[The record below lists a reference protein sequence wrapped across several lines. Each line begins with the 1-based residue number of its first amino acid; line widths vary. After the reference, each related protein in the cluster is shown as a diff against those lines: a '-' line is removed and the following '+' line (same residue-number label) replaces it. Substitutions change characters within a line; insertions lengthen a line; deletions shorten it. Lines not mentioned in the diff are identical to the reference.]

1 MEGVYTSDPRI
12 VPGASKLNLLSYDE
26 MLELASSGANV
37 LQHRAVEFAKKY
49 NVPIMVRSSF
59 NDSPGTIISKE
70 VKAMEDVMVRGA
82 AVEKSEAKITIRGVP
97 DKPGIAARILGRV
110 AQQGLNID
118 MIIQNTSAEG
128 LTDITLTVA
137 QSDLKEAIEVF
148 EKLKEE
154 IGAKGVES
162 DEHIAKIS
170 VVGVGMRSHSGVA
183 AKMFQALAKA
193 GINIQMI
200 STSEIKI
207 SCVIDKQMAD
217 EALRAVH
224 KAFELEKASTK

>member
-1 MEGVYTSDPRI
+1 
-12 VPGASKLNLLSYDE
+12 
-26 MLELASSGANV
+26 
-37 LQHRAVEFAKKY
+37 
-49 NVPIMVRSSF
+49 
-59 NDSPGTIISKE
+59 
-70 VKAMEDVMVRGA
+70 MVRGA

-128 LTDITLTVA
+128 LTDVTLTVA

-154 IGAKGVES
+154 IGAKRVES

-224 KAFELEKASTK
+224 KAFELEKAGTK